1 MLDTDYV
8 EVTAHMGARPEH
20 AEWQGKVYK
29 LNGSE
34 PGYPNLAAATGYGT
48 GPGLKGWNCRH
59 DFYPF
64 FPGID
69 ERAYTDED
77 LRNIDPPPFEY
88 DGKTYT
94 AYEASQRQR
103 QMETAMRRTK
113 RRIMAA
119 DGAGLTD
126 DFTVESIKL
135 RRQREMYREF
145 SHKAHLPTQ
154 EDRMQVLGFGHSM
167 SSKAV
172 WAERNSSFVI
182 PRGLGAKTKNH
193 EVLLPNGEYVNFTE
207 GTYVTNIKVIA
218 GKGRDR
224 QIDELPSLLDRFGGN
239 PDEWQKKKGIGY
251 LDFNGESYRAEVH
264 WYEEKDVGKVK
275 FKAHA
280 RNGEWIL
287 ED

>member
-1 MLDTDYV
+1 
-8 EVTAHMGARPEH
+8 
-20 AEWQGKVYK
+20 
-29 LNGSE
+29 
-34 PGYPNLAAATGYGT
+34 
-48 GPGLKGWNCRH
+48 
-59 DFYPF
+59 
-64 FPGID
+64 
-69 ERAYTDED
+69 
-77 LRNIDPPPFEY
+77 
-88 DGKTYT
+88 
-94 AYEASQRQR
+94 
-103 QMETAMRRTK
+103 
-113 RRIMAA
+113 
-119 DGAGLTD
+119 
-126 DFTVESIKL
+126 
-135 RRQREMYREF
+135 
-145 SHKAHLPTQ
+145 
-154 EDRMQVLGFGHSM
+154 MQVLGFGHSM

>member
-1 MLDTDYV
+1 
-8 EVTAHMGARPEH
+8 
-20 AEWQGKVYK
+20 
-29 LNGSE
+29 
-34 PGYPNLAAATGYGT
+34 
-48 GPGLKGWNCRH
+48 
-59 DFYPF
+59 
-64 FPGID
+64 
-69 ERAYTDED
+69 
-77 LRNIDPPPFEY
+77 
-88 DGKTYT
+88 
-94 AYEASQRQR
+94 
-103 QMETAMRRTK
+103 
-113 RRIMAA
+113 MAA